1 MIKELK
7 KIISKTI
14 REENKTNKYQK
25 VIKIVPANIK
35 SVKLEK
41 LSY

>member
-25 VIKIVPANIK
+25 IIKNIPTNTK